1 MTGRY
6 QKAMECPKCGL
17 RLTFF
22 TDDPNKGY
30 PTRKCKRCEADLVPS
45 PVAPEDAAELIRPR
59 FDPSAPPDVLVYPPG
74 AEVEF
79 KAGKTP
85 ALVVQVCLRERGL
98 VQYQVVW
105 WAGTDRKEQWVSE
118 GELTWPTATKPVRIG
133 FRRDESCTSGGSAP
147 G

>member
-6 QKAMECPKCGL
+6 QKAMECPGCGL

-22 TDDPNKGY
+22 TDNPEKAY
-30 PTRKCKRCEADLVPS
+30 PSRRCKRCGADLVPS
-45 PVAPEDAAELIRPR
+45 PVAPEDQPGDTPR
-59 FDPSAPPDVLVYPPG
+59 FDPTAPPDVLVFPPG

-85 ALVVQVCLRERGL
+85 ARVAQVGLRERGL
-98 VQYQVVW
+98 VLYQVVW